1 MVYRSAGSGYV
12 DVAAHFRN
20 EIENGALTPGDTLP
34 SVDEIRT
41 QFDISS
47 KTVSRA
53 LGVLKEEGLVAHRG
67 ALGTVVTERPRIA
80 PATGADR
87 VARTRNGGPNYATG
101 ETSTGH
107 SAAMVPCSDPSICR
121 TLGIDPH
128 DEVILR
134 KRIFCVNGRPTV
146 IGVEIIHPRA
156 LKVVRDLVKQ
166 GPRGSTHWFTEYQE
180 ATGKAING
188 SPEMI
193 YARHANR
200 AELEDLEVPLPGRE
214 VDVAVPVLVTQTT
227 WHDEDG
233 AIEVMEDVH
242 APGAFMTSRK

>member
-1 MVYRSAGSGYV
+1 MAYRSAGSGYA

-20 EIENGALTPGDTLP
+20 EIENGALTPGDSLP
-34 SVDEIRT
+34 SVDEIRA
-41 QFDISS
+41 QFGISS

-67 ALGTVVTERPRIA
+67 ALGTVVTERPRVA

-87 VARTRNGGPNYATG
+87 VARTRNGGPNYAAG

-107 SAAMVPCSDPSICR
+107 SAAMVPCADPAICR
-121 TLGIDPH
+121 ALGIDPH

-134 KRIFCVNGRPTV
+134 KRIFRVNGRPTV
-146 IGVEIIHPRA
+146 IGVEVIHPRA
-156 LKVVRDLVKQ
+156 LSVVGDLLKQ
-166 GPRGSTHWFTEYQE
+166 GPRGSTHWFTEYEE
-180 ATGKAING
+180 ATGKVISG
-188 SPEMI
+188 SPEMSS
-193 YARHANR
+193 ARHAYR
-200 AELEDLEVPLPGRE
+200 AELEDLEVPLPSGD

-233 AIEVMEDVH
+233 PIEVMEDVH
-242 APGAFMTSRK
+242 APGAWHATRK